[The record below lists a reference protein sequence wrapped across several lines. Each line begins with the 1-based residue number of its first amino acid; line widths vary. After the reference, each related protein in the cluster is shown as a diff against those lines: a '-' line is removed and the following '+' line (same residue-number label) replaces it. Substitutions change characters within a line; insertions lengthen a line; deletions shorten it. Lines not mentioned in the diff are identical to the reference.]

1 MKAFPVCLAY
11 NNSTNYNH
19 ARSTEPHV
27 QCALVYGGGR
37 LLSKQPGQHDTIL
50 ILDFGSQYTQLIA
63 RRVRESNVYCEIL
76 PYDTPQEVVLARGP
90 KGIILSGGPASVYD
104 ADAPKLSYSLLDVF
118 RCPVL
123 GICYGLQM
131 MAAELGGEVRPSANR
146 EYGYARLHVTDQNS
160 LIFKGLPTEMDVWMS
175 HGDHVISVPEGI
187 HVTARTAD
195 ALNAFEGLSGR
206 IYGVQFHPEVAHTP
220 FGKEILQNFIFKVCE
235 ANADWS
241 PQSII
246 VEQIAKIR
254 SQVGTEKVICGL
266 SGGVDS
272 TVAAA
277 LVHEAIGEQQT
288 CIFVDT
294 GFLKEG
300 EFETTCALFQQKMSL
315 NVIGVKS
322 STEFLSAL
330 KGVVDP
336 EEKRRIIGRVFIEI
350 FEREAKRLGG
360 IKYLV
365 QGTLYPDV
373 IESISVR
380 GPSAVIK
387 SHHNVGGLPERM
399 NLTLIEPLRELF
411 KDEVRTIGR
420 DLGIPED
427 FLRRHPF
434 PGPGFAV
441 RIMGEVTEEHLRLLR
456 AADLIIEEELKLAQ
470 LYDSVWQAF
479 PVLLPVST
487 VGVMGDLRTYE
498 RVLAVRAVTSIDG
511 MTADWARLPHD
522 VLGRIS
528 TRLISEVRGINRVVF
543 DVSSKPPSTI
553 EWE

>member
-1 MKAFPVCLAY
+1 
-11 NNSTNYNH
+11 
-19 ARSTEPHV
+19 
-27 QCALVYGGGR
+27 
-37 LLSKQPGQHDTIL
+37 LSKQPAQHDTIL

-63 RRVRESNVYCEIL
+63 RRVRESNVYCEIV
-76 PYDTPQEVVLARGP
+76 PFDTPKEVILAREP

-104 ADAPKLSYSLLDVF
+104 ADAPKLSYDLLEMV

-123 GICYGLQM
+123 GICYGLQLI
-131 MAAELGGEVRPSANR
+131 ASGLGGEVRPSANR
-146 EYGYARLHVTDQNS
+146 EYGYAKLLVTDQNS
-160 LIFKGLPTEMDVWMS
+160 PLFKGLPAEMDVWMS

-220 FGKEILQNFIFKVCE
+220 FGKAILQNFIFSVCE
-235 ANADWS
+235 ATADWS

-246 VEQIAKIR
+246 GEQVAKIR
-254 SQVGTEKVICGL
+254 SRVGREKVICGL

-277 LVHEAIGEQQT
+277 LVHEAVGAQQT

-294 GFLKEG
+294 GLLKEG

-315 NVIGVKS
+315 NVVGVRAAN
-322 STEFLSAL
+322 EFLGAL

-350 FEREAKRLGG
+350 FEREADRLGG
-360 IKYLV
+360 AKYLV

-373 IESISVR
+373 IESVSVR
-380 GPSAVIK
+380 GPSAIIK

-420 DLGIPED
+420 DLRIPED

-441 RIMGEVTEEHLRLLR
+441 RILGEVTEEHLKLLR

-487 VGVMGDLRTYE
+487 VGVMGDFRTYE
-498 RVLAVRAVTSIDG
+498 RVLAVRAVTSVDG

>member
-1 MKAFPVCLAY
+1 M
-11 NNSTNYNH
+11 
-19 ARSTEPHV
+19 
-27 QCALVYGGGR
+27 
-37 LLSKQPGQHDTIL
+37 SKQPDSHDTII

-63 RRVRESNVYCEIL
+63 RRIRESNVYCEIL
-76 PYDTPQEVVLARGP
+76 PYNSAKGLILARRP

-104 ADAPKLSYSLLDVF
+104 QDAPKLPYSLLEDF
-118 RCPVL
+118 QCPIL
-123 GICYGLQM
+123 GICYGLQII
-131 MAAELGGEVRPSANR
+131 AADLGGEVRPSANR
-146 EYGYARLHVTDQNS
+146 EYGYARLQVIDKDS
-160 LIFKGLPTEMDVWMS
+160 PLFRDLPAEMDVWMS
-175 HGDHVISVPEGI
+175 HGDHVIRVPEGF

-195 ALNAFEGLSGR
+195 ALNALEGLSAR
-206 IYGVQFHPEVAHTP
+206 IFGVQFHPEVAHTP
-220 FGKEILQNFIFKVCE
+220 FGKQILQNFIFNVCKAE
-235 ANADWS
+235 ADWS
-241 PQSII
+241 PQAII
-246 VEQIAKIR
+246 GEQVAKIR
-254 SQVGTEKVICGL
+254 ALVGKEKVICGL

-272 TVAAA
+272 TVAASI
-277 LVHEAIGEQQT
+277 VHEAIGDQQT

-294 GFLKEG
+294 GLLKEG
-300 EFETTCALFQQKMSL
+300 EFDTTKSLFKQNMNL
-315 NVIGVKS
+315 NVVGIDAS
-322 STEFLSAL
+322 EEFLSAL

-336 EEKRRIIGRVFIEI
+336 EEKRKIIGRVFIEI
-350 FEREAKRLGG
+350 FEREAGRLGG
-360 IKYLV
+360 VKYLV

-399 NLTLIEPLRELF
+399 NLKLIEPLRELF
-411 KDEVRTIGR
+411 KDEVRKIGR
-420 DLGIPED
+420 DLGIPD
-427 FLRRHPF
+427 DLLGRHPF

-441 RIMGEVTEEHLRLLR
+441 RIIGEITPEHLKLLR
-456 AADLIIEEELKLAQ
+456 AADLIIEEELKLAR
-470 LYDSVWQAF
+470 LYDSIWQAF

-498 RVLAVRAVTSIDG
+498 RVIAIRAVTSVDG

>member
-1 MKAFPVCLAY
+1 M
-11 NNSTNYNH
+11 
-19 ARSTEPHV
+19 
-27 QCALVYGGGR
+27 
-37 LLSKQPGQHDTIL
+37 SKQPGQHDTIL

-76 PYDTPQEVVLARGP
+76 PFDTAKEVILAREP
-90 KGIILSGGPASVYD
+90 QGIILSGGPASVYD
-104 ADAPKLSYSLLDVF
+104 EDAPKLSYGLLDTF
-118 RCPVL
+118 GCPVL
-123 GICYGLQM
+123 GICYGLQVI
-131 MAAELGGEVRPSANR
+131 ASELGGEVRPSANR
-146 EYGYARLHVTDQNS
+146 EYGYARLRVTEPNS
-160 LIFKGLPTEMDVWMS
+160 PLFEGLPAEMDVWMS
-175 HGDHVISVPEGI
+175 HGDHVINVPEGI
-187 HVTARTAD
+187 RVTARTAG

-206 IYGVQFHPEVAHTP
+206 IFGVQFHPEVAHTP
-220 FGKEILQNFIFKVCE
+220 FGKEILQNFIFRVCG

-246 VEQIAKIR
+246 GEQIAKIR
-254 SQVGTEKVICGL
+254 RQVGTERVICGL

-277 LVHEAIGEQQT
+277 LVHEAIGDQQT

-294 GFLKEG
+294 GLLKEG
-300 EFETTCALFQQKMSL
+300 EFETTCSLFEQKMSL
-315 NVIGVKS
+315 NVVGVKAAP
-322 STEFLSAL
+322 EFLGAL

-350 FEREAKRLGG
+350 FEREANRLGG
-360 IKYLV
+360 AKYLV

-420 DLGIPED
+420 DLRIPED

-441 RIMGEVTEEHLRLLR
+441 RILGEVTEEHLKLLR
-456 AADLIIEEELKLAQ
+456 AADLILEEELKLAQ

-487 VGVMGDLRTYE
+487 VGVMGDFRTYE
-498 RVLAVRAVTSIDG
+498 RVLAVRAVTSVDG

>member
-1 MKAFPVCLAY
+1 
-11 NNSTNYNH
+11 
-19 ARSTEPHV
+19 
-27 QCALVYGGGR
+27 
-37 LLSKQPGQHDTIL
+37 LSKQSGQHDTIL

-76 PYDTPQEVVLARGP
+76 PFNTPKETLLERNP

-104 ADAPKLSYSLLDVF
+104 ADAPKLSYNLLDVF

-123 GICYGLQM
+123 GICYGFQLI
-131 MAAELGGEVRPSANR
+131 ASELGGEVRPSSNR

-160 LIFKGLPTEMDVWMS
+160 PLFKGLPAEMDVWMS
-175 HGDHVISVPEGI
+175 HGDHILSVPEGI
-187 HVTARTAD
+187 SMTARTAD

-206 IYGVQFHPEVAHTP
+206 IFGVQFHPEVAHTP
-220 FGKEILQNFIFKVCE
+220 FGKEILQNFINNVCE

-246 VEQIAKIR
+246 GEQVAKIR
-254 SQVGTEKVICGL
+254 SQVGAENVICGL

-277 LVHEAIGEQQT
+277 IVHEAIGDQQT

-294 GFLKEG
+294 GLLKEG
-300 EFETTCALFQQKMSL
+300 EFETTCALFKQKMSL
-315 NVIGVKS
+315 NVLGVKAGA
-322 STEFLSAL
+322 EFLGAL

-336 EEKRRIIGRVFIEI
+336 EEKRKIIGRIFIEI

-360 IKYLV
+360 VKYLV

-373 IESISVR
+373 IESVSVR

-420 DLGIPED
+420 DLRIPED
-427 FLRRHPF
+427 FLRKHPF

-441 RIMGEVTEEHLRLLR
+441 RILGEVTEEHLKLLR

-487 VGVMGDLRTYE
+487 VGVMGDFRTYE
-498 RVLAVRAVTSIDG
+498 RVLAVRAVTSVDG

>member
-1 MKAFPVCLAY
+1 M
-11 NNSTNYNH
+11 
-19 ARSTEPHV
+19 
-27 QCALVYGGGR
+27 
-37 LLSKQPGQHDTIL
+37 SKQPVQHDTIL

-76 PYDTPQEVVLARGP
+76 PFDTSKELILAREP

-118 RCPVL
+118 RCPIL
-123 GICYGLQM
+123 GICYGLQVI
-131 MAAELGGEVRPSANR
+131 ASELGGEVRPSANR
-146 EYGYARLHVTDQNS
+146 EYGYARLVVTDQNS
-160 LIFKGLPTEMDVWMS
+160 PIFKGLPAEMDVWMS
-175 HGDHVISVPEGI
+175 HGDHVMSVPEGI

-206 IYGVQFHPEVAHTP
+206 IFGVQFHPEVAHTP
-220 FGKEILQNFIFKVCE
+220 FGKEILQNFIFEVCE
-235 ANADWS
+235 ATPDWS

-246 VEQIAKIR
+246 GEQVAKIR
-254 SQVGTEKVICGL
+254 NQVGTEHVICGL

-294 GFLKEG
+294 GLLKEA

-315 NVIGVKS
+315 NVVGVKAAN
-322 STEFLSAL
+322 EFLGAL

-360 IKYLV
+360 VKYLV

-441 RIMGEVTEEHLRLLR
+441 RILGEVTEEHLKLLR

-487 VGVMGDLRTYE
+487 VGVMGDFRTYE
-498 RVLAVRAVTSIDG
+498 RVLAVRAVTSVDG

>member
-1 MKAFPVCLAY
+1 M
-11 NNSTNYNH
+11 
-19 ARSTEPHV
+19 
-27 QCALVYGGGR
+27 
-37 LLSKQPGQHDTIL
+37 SKQTDPHDTII

-63 RRVRESNVYCEIL
+63 RRIRESNVYCEIL
-76 PYDTPQEVVLARGP
+76 PFDTAKEGILDRNP
-90 KGIILSGGPASVYD
+90 KGIVLSGGPASVYD
-104 ADAPKLSYSLLDVF
+104 RDAPKLSYNILEEF
-118 RCPVL
+118 ECPIL
-123 GICYGLQM
+123 GICYGLQVI
-131 MAAELGGEVRPSANR
+131 ASDLGGEVRPSTNR
-146 EYGYARLHVTDQNS
+146 EYGYARLEITDKNS
-160 LIFKGLPTEMDVWMS
+160 AIFKDLPAEMDVWMS
-175 HGDHVISVPEGI
+175 HGDHVIKVPEGF

-195 ALNAFEGLSGR
+195 ALNALEGLSGR

-220 FGKEILQNFIFKVCE
+220 FGKQILQNFLFRVCR
-235 ANADWS
+235 AKADWS
-241 PQSII
+241 PQAI
-246 VEQIAKIR
+246 VGEQVAKI
-254 SQVGTEKVICGL
+254 SATVGAEKVICGL

-272 TVAAA
+272 TVAAT
-277 LVHEAIGEQQT
+277 LVHEAVGEQQT

-294 GFLKEG
+294 GLLKEA
-300 EFETTCALFQQKMSL
+300 EFETTRALFKQKMRL
-315 NVIGVKS
+315 NVVGVDAS
-322 STEFLSAL
+322 QEFLEAL

-360 IKYLV
+360 VKYLV

-399 NLTLIEPLRELF
+399 NLKLIEPLRELF

-420 DLGIPED
+420 ELKIPED
-427 FLRRHPF
+427 LLGRHPF

-441 RIMGEVTEEHLRLLR
+441 RIIGEVTPEHLKLLR
-456 AADLIIEEELKLAQ
+456 AADLIIEEELKLSQ
-470 LYDSVWQAF
+470 LYDHVWQAF

-487 VGVMGDLRTYE
+487 VGVMGDFRTYE
-498 RVLAVRAVTSIDG
+498 RVLAVRAVTSVDG

-528 TRLISEVRGINRVVF
+528 TRLISEVRGINRVVY

>member
-1 MKAFPVCLAY
+1 V
-11 NNSTNYNH
+11 
-19 ARSTEPHV
+19 
-27 QCALVYGGGR
+27 
-37 LLSKQPGQHDTIL
+37 QHDIIL

-76 PYDTPQEVVLARGP
+76 PFNTPVEVILARGP
-90 KGIILSGGPASVYD
+90 KGVILSGGPASVYD
-104 ADAPKLSYSLLDVF
+104 EDAPKLSYGLLNAF
-118 RCPVL
+118 GCPVL

-131 MAAELGGEVRPSANR
+131 IASELGGEVRPSANR

-160 LIFKGLPTEMDVWMS
+160 LLFKDLPAEMDVWMS
-175 HGDHVISVPEGI
+175 HGDHVISVPDDI
-187 HVTARTAD
+187 RVTARTAGT
-195 ALNAFEGLSGR
+195 LNAFEGLSGR
-206 IYGVQFHPEVAHTP
+206 IFGVQFHPEVAHTP
-220 FGKEILQNFIFKVCE
+220 FGKEILQNFIFRVCE
-235 ANADWS
+235 AHADWS

-246 VEQIAKIR
+246 GEQVAKIR
-254 SQVGTEKVICGL
+254 ALVGTEKVICGL

-277 LVHEAIGEQQT
+277 LVHEAIGDQQT

-294 GFLKEG
+294 GLLKEG
-300 EFETTCALFQQKMSL
+300 EFDTTCALFKKKMSL
-315 NVIGVKS
+315 NVVGVKA
-322 STEFLSAL
+322 STEFLGAL

-360 IKYLV
+360 VKYLV

-420 DLGIPED
+420 DLRIPED

-441 RIMGEVTEEHLRLLR
+441 RILGEVTEEHLKLLR

-487 VGVMGDLRTYE
+487 VGVMGDFRTYE
-498 RVLAVRAVTSIDG
+498 RVLAIRAVTSVDG